1 MNYKKFTLL
10 TIISSLVYILFH
22 ITTYNL
28 LTKQIFGLKDKESVG
43 DLARLS
49 YRPEFINKR
58 SLEYTLPKS
67 HIYKQTFKDQTLDL
81 VTIGDSFSYG
91 GGFGKNPFY
100 QDYLA
105 SEYGINVLNL
115 GTKNISEYIEAVISL
130 HNTGWL
136 KKHKV
141 KYLLLETVTRLSV
154 NRLARKIDWQKKD
167 KIIFRQKVKNIYQQ
181 DISVISTANYKVAY
195 NYISHHL
202 FHTKYNNGI
211 YKFQLSKSLF
221 THPHNEILI
230 YYSDISRLNLYN
242 KHSIQMINKNLNK
255 LAKILQ
261 KDNVKLI
268 FMPVVDKYDL
278 YYPYLR
284 ANTHQKNEFFPLMR
298 KEKKDYIFINT
309 KKILRPYINNGIKD
323 IWYCDDTHWN
333 YKASQ
338 TITKSKQFQKL
349 FGEHK

>member
-1 MNYKKFTLL
+1 MNYKKFTLIA
-10 TIISSLVYILFH
+10 IISSLVYILFH
-22 ITTYNL
+22 VTTYNL

-58 SLEYTLPKS
+58 TLEYTLPKS
-67 HIYKQTFKDQTLDL
+67 HLYKQTFKDQTLDL

-105 SEYGINVLNL
+105 SNYNINVLNL
-115 GTKNISEYIEAVISL
+115 GTKNISEYIEAAISL

-154 NRLARKIDWQKKD
+154 NRLARKIDWQRKD
-167 KIIFRQKVKNIYQQ
+167 KIIFRQKMKNIYQQ
-181 DISVISTANYKVAY
+181 DIATISTANYKMSY
-195 NYISHHL
+195 NYIKHHL
-202 FHTKYNNGI
+202 FHTIYNNGI

-221 THPHNEILI
+221 TLPKDKILI
-230 YYSDISRLNLYN
+230 WYSDISNLNLYN
-242 KHSIQMINKNLNK
+242 KQSIQIINKNLNK
-255 LAKILQ
+255 LAKLLQ

-278 YYPYLR
+278 YRPYISNNSYP
-284 ANTHQKNEFFPLMR
+284 KNIFFPLIR
-298 KEKKDYIFINT
+298 KVKKAYIFIDT
-309 KKILRPYINNGIKD
+309 KKNLRPYVDQGIKD
-323 IWYCDDTHWN
+323 IWYCDDTHWS
-333 YKASQ
+333 YKAS
-338 TITKSKQFQKL
+338 TIIAKSEVFYRIFNK
-349 FGEHK
+349 